1 MKNVRIHVVQQ
12 NQEENSSISK
22 FSISKAIVCDG
33 GCPYVTNLNITG
45 FAAALEIHNYG
56 DILLRNIKIMN
67 CFYGVVANSTGI
79 KALSKSYNGTDI
91 FRLEKITVNNSH
103 VGVMLENHYSLPI
116 DLREIAITNCYS
128 GVFVSKTMF
137 TKVKMSELMFDT
149 GVNAIIIRTTPG
161 YFEQVDLCDDSYY
174 LYNASFPVEIIHSVS
189 SSNQRSS
196 CSMVSF
202 NKHNDNPFNY
212 KFNFSFFDVSIA
224 YGYFMSFGILLT
236 I

>member
-1 MKNVRIHVVQQ
+1 MKNVRIHAVQQ
-12 NQEENSSISK
+12 YQAKNSSSK

-33 GCPYVTNLNITG
+33 GCPYVTNLNVTG

-67 CFYGVVANSTGI
+67 CFYGVVALNNEVNSTNI
-79 KALSKSYNGTDI
+79 KALSKSYNDTDI
-91 FRLEKITVNNSH
+91 FRLEKITINNSH
-103 VGVMLENHYSLPI
+103 VGVVLENHYSFPI

-161 YFEQVDLCDDSYY
+161 YFERVDLCDDSYN
-174 LYNASFPVEIIHSVS
+174 LYNASFPVEISHFS
-189 SSNQRSS
+189 STQRSP
-196 CSMVSF
+196 CSMVS
-202 NKHNDNPFNY
+202 
-212 KFNFSFFDVSIA
+212 
-224 YGYFMSFGILLT
+224 
-236 I
+236 

>member
-1 MKNVRIHVVQQ
+1 LKNVRIHAVQQ
-12 NQEENSSISK
+12 YQAKNSSSK

-33 GCPYVTNLNITG
+33 GCPYVTNLNVTG

-67 CFYGVVANSTGI
+67 CFYGVVALNNEVNSTNI
-79 KALSKSYNGTDI
+79 KALSKSYNDTDI
-91 FRLEKITVNNSH
+91 FRLEKITINNSH
-103 VGVMLENHYSLPI
+103 VGVVLENHYSFPI

-161 YFEQVDLCDDSYY
+161 YFERVDLCDDSYN
-174 LYNASFPVEIIHSVS
+174 LYNASFPVEISHFS
-189 SSNQRSS
+189 STQRSP
-196 CSMVSF
+196 CSMVS
-202 NKHNDNPFNY
+202 
-212 KFNFSFFDVSIA
+212 
-224 YGYFMSFGILLT
+224 
-236 I
+236 